1 MENLFPNPKTM
12 KSPDTITKRWGG
24 LPMTEHPSPTL
35 DAAIESLPRF
45 TTAPISRFG
54 FKDNLHRVFVINDP
68 AATTPVA
75 MVSNTYQIVQHAE
88 MLTAA
93 MEFLTAMECPVAGPV
108 KVQLS
113 PHGERM
119 AAWLELGDRFVFNPD
134 GHPVS
139 LHLLCAN
146 TVDGG
151 GSMQA
156 SLIWIRKICS
166 NGMTVRRTCRSA
178 LRHGIFAE
186 PNRVF
191 DPLAMQLRESD
202 ALRQSFETWHSQPI
216 DLVRVRAW
224 ADTAICDAWGKQAA
238 ARLWS
243 IATTGMDAAFAPPF
257 TTLPASRRKV
267 KTTIAVPGAP
277 TPSRTLYDV
286 AQAASW
292 IATHRTDFEQ
302 GQLMQQQIAPLITL
316 LN

>member
-1 MENLFPNPKTM
+1 
-12 KSPDTITKRWGG
+12 
-24 LPMTEHPSPTL
+24 MTEHPSPNL
-35 DAAIESLPRF
+35 DAAIERLPRF
-45 TTAPISRFG
+45 TTAPTAKFG
-54 FKDNLHRVFVINDP
+54 FEDNPHRVFVISDL

-93 MEFLTAMECPVAGPV
+93 KEFLTAMECPVTGPV

-139 LHLLCAN
+139 LHLLCTN

-156 SLIWIRKICS
+156 SLLWIRQICS
-166 NGMTVRRTCRSA
+166 NGMTVRRSYRSA
-178 LRHGIFAE
+178 MRHGIFAK

-191 DPLAMQLRESD
+191 DPLAEQLCESD
-202 ALRQSFETWHSQPI
+202 ALRRTFEAWHGQPI
-216 DLVRVRAW
+216 DLVKVRAW
-224 ADTAICDAWGKQAA
+224 TDTDICNAWGKLAA

-243 IATTGMDAAFAPPF
+243 IATTGMDATFAPPF

-277 TPSRTLYDV
+277 STSRTLYDI

-302 GQLMQQQIAPLITL
+302 AQLMQQQIAPLITM